1 MRKVAQ
7 AAMSGLGYYEANTTT
22 RLTLCT
28 TQSPPLFL
36 QYDRPGNKAG
46 HRLHSP
52 NGGAWPEQASEC
64 SIHQVFMR
72 EFTSKTSTSNVW
84 TFYNKIRLTAVSQ

>member
-28 TQSPPLFL
+28 TQSPPLFI
-36 QYDRPGNKAG
+36 QYDRTSLGQEIRQDTACTRQMAG
-46 HRLHSP
+46 LGQNRPQSAPYARFLCANLPLKHQRQMYRL
-52 NGGAWPEQASEC
+52 
-64 SIHQVFMR
+64 
-72 EFTSKTSTSNVW
+72 FTTK
-84 TFYNKIRLTAVSQ
+84 LD